1 MITNPV
7 ERDID
12 VYKDRDYIQVF
23 NITDASETAID
34 LTDWTIEAQIRPT
47 YGSDSLIAD
56 FTIETVAVSGTI
68 TMSLTATQT
77 GAIDTTPAIMIGSTK
92 TSNNMVWDMVVEDA
106 SGDRYS
112 LMQGVCVVHETVTR
126 SE

>member
-12 VYKDRDYIQVF
+12 VYKDRDYVQVF
-23 NITDASETAID
+23 NITDASGTAID
-34 LTDWTIEAQIRPT
+34 LTNWTIEAQIRPT
-47 YGSDSLIAD
+47 YGSNSLIAN

-77 GAIDTTPAIMIGSTK
+77 GAIDTTPVIMIGSTK
-92 TSNNMVWDMVVEDA
+92 TSNNMVWDMVVEDT

-112 LMQGVCVVHETVTR
+112 LIQGVCVVHETVTR